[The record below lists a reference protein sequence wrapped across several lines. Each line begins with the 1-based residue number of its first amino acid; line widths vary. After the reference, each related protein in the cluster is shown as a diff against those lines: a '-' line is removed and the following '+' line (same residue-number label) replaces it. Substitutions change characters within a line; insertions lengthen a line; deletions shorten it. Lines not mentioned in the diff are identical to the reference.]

1 VRVVACLGFVALCVG
16 LAGCSSLGKK
26 TAQPKSGDDR
36 AAAPNPR
43 DDRSPV
49 AQVPSL
55 PAGDV
60 GGMVA
65 GRVVDNFSNTPY
77 SDIWVVGA
85 NDDQGA
91 PVARRVESDRQGYFT
106 ILNLQAGQA
115 YRLIAQTKEGTY
127 RQAGEVTVRPPNA
140 RVIIPVSQ
148 DRTPAIPGGGAR
160 DSQPSIGQPV
170 PLPPS
175 GGAGRDPAPAPAPG
189 ADIGQPVPLPPSG
202 TGAGSA
208 VPVRPENIADDSRRP
223 RDSRPATIPGPGGLR
238 WPGAPAPPAPPK
250 PAPPASSGNGP
261 PLPDPLAPVGVT
273 PVPSCDLRGRQLVN
287 FALAG
292 RDGQPWEYRRD
303 RLPGTRVMLL
313 DFWGTWCPPCRAT
326 IKTHLNRLHDWYAR
340 QGLEIVG
347 IAYENEPSFAAQVRT
362 VDAGVRELGI
372 KYRVLMGSGSTC
384 PVSLDFGVKRLPTLV
399 LLNDKGQ
406 IVWTKEGMPT
416 DAEFEQ
422 LKVIIRQE
430 LGIR

>member
-1 VRVVACLGFVALCVG
+1 MACLGLLTLCVG

-26 TAQPKSGDDR
+26 TAQPNAGDGR
-36 AAAPNPR
+36 TTANPR
-43 DDRSPV
+43 DDRSPL
-49 AQVPSL
+49 AQVPSG

-60 GGMVA
+60 GGMLA

-85 NDDQGA
+85 NDGRGA
-91 PVARRVESDRQGYFT
+91 PVARRVETDRQGYFT

-115 YRLIAQTKEGTY
+115 YRLIAQTKEGAFKE
-127 RQAGEVTVRPPNA
+127 AGEITVRPPNA

-148 DRTPAIPGGGAR
+148 DRTPAIPGGGGQP
-160 DSQPSIGQPV
+160 SPPSIGQPV

-175 GGAGRDPAPAPAPG
+175 GGAGRGGGPA
-189 ADIGQPVPLPPSG
+189 ADIGQPVPLVPSG
-202 TGAGSA
+202 SE
-208 VPVRPENIADDSRRP
+208 VPVRPENIADGVRQP
-223 RDSRPATIPGPGGLR
+223 RDSKPATIPGPRGI
-238 WPGAPAPPAPPK
+238 PAPPAPLK
-250 PAPPASSGNGP
+250 PAPPAGSGGGP
-261 PLPDPLAPVGVT
+261 PLPEPLSPVGVT

-292 RDGQPWEYRRD
+292 RDGQPWEYKRD

-313 DFWGTWCPPCRAT
+313 DFWGTWCLPCRAT
-326 IKTHLNRLHDWYAR
+326 IRNHLNRLNDWYGR
-340 QGLEIVG
+340 QGLEIIG
-347 IAYENEPSFAAQVRT
+347 IAYEREPTFPAQVRT
-362 VDAGVRELGI
+362 VDAAVRQLGI
-372 KYRVLMGSGSTC
+372 KYRLLMGRGDTC
-384 PVSLDFGVKRLPTLV
+384 PVKVDFGVEGLPTLV

-406 IVWTKEGMPT
+406 IIWTHKGMPS

-422 LKVIIRQE
+422 LKVIVRQQ